1 MRRLAYKK
9 GLADLLGAQ
18 VGRLLDR
25 TMESNGF
32 ERIHVKR
39 NEKSKFERVKNGKK
53 IGAH

>member
-1 MRRLAYKK
+1 MRGLAYKK

-18 VGRLLDR
+18 VGGLLDR

-39 NEKSKFERVKNGKK
+39 NEKPKFERVKNGKK
-53 IGAH
+53 